1 MDTPV
6 RILGALQALGRRT
19 ALRELLALLRSSD
32 YRAAVFVANLLPE
45 LQLAN
50 SERRACIS
58 ALGSAQA
65 SVRRRASR
73 EALARALSHF
83 RP

>member
-45 LQLAN
+45 LQLAIAKDVHA
-50 SERRACIS
+50 SVLLAVRRHLCAAVRRA
-58 ALGSAQA
+58 
-65 SVRRRASR
+65 R
-73 EALARALSHF
+73 H
-83 RP
+83 